1 MPKFIVYE
9 RYYKIYEIEAA
20 DFEEAKDKVYCDE
33 GHSGE
38 FLFDD
43 LAYIT
48 REDGHEQIYS

>member
-1 MPKFIVYE
+1 MPKFIVHE

-20 DFEEAKDKVYCDE
+20 DFEEAKQKVYDE

-38 FLFDD
+38 FVFDD
-43 LAYIT
+43 LAYLT